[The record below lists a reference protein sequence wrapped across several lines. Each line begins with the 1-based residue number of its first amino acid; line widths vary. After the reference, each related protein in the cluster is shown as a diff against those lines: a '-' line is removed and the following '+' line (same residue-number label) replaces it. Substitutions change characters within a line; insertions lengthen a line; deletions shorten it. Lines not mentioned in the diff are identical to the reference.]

1 MHITIVN
8 TEKMFKA
15 SQMNPCVPGK
25 LPITSIDWEPLIP
38 MIGKANRT
46 LSYYNGILFGIS
58 NPDVLLSPLTTQE
71 AVLSSKIEGT
81 QATFGEV
88 LRFEAGE
95 AAESESRRYDIEEI
109 QNYRKAMKFAE
120 NELLTRPFTLNLLK
134 RLHYILLDG
143 VRGRDKARGQFRT
156 TQNWIGPTNRIEDA
170 YFVPPAPGSV
180 PEYLD
185 NWEKYWH
192 LDRPDP
198 LVQLAIV
205 HAQFEIIHP
214 FLDGNGRLG
223 RMIIPLFL
231 YEKKLLSHPEFYIS
245 AYLEQNR
252 TEYTNLLRALCI
264 ESDAWNKWIQFFL
277 LAIDHQAERNA
288 NKAQQIIQ
296 LYERLKAHTIEI
308 THSQFAVPLLD
319 YMFKQPVFPS
329 NSLNELSGMPTRT
342 AILTILNKL
351 KDDGMLKLVREGA
364 GRRPQVL
371 ALAELINLCEG
382 EDVF

>member
-1 MHITIVN
+1 M
-8 TEKMFKA
+8 E
-15 SQMNPCVPGK
+15 PCVPDK

-38 MIGKANRT
+38 MIGQANRN
-46 LSYYNGILFGIS
+46 LAYYNGILFGIS

-95 AAESESRRYDIEEI
+95 APESESRKLDIEEI
-109 QNYRKAMKFAE
+109 MNYRRAMKLAE
-120 NELLTRPFTLNLLK
+120 SELQTRPFTLNLLK
-134 RLHYILLDG
+134 RIHNVLLDG
-143 VRGRDKARGQFRT
+143 VRGRDKARGEFRT
-156 TQNWIGPTNRIEDA
+156 IQNWVGPTKKIEDA
-170 YFVPPAPGSV
+170 FFIPPV
-180 PEYLD
+180 PESVNEYLY
-185 NWEKYWH
+185 NWEEYWH
-192 LDRPDP
+192 LNRPDP
-198 LVQLAIV
+198 LVQLAII
-205 HAQFEIIHP
+205 HGQFEIIHP

-245 AYLEQNR
+245 AYFEENR
-252 TEYTNLLRALCI
+252 DEYTHLLRGLCI

-277 LAIDHQAERNA
+277 AAINRQAETNA
-288 NKAQQIIQ
+288 KKAQQIIQ
-296 LYERLKAHTIEI
+296 LYDQLKARTLSI

-329 NSLNELSGMPTRT
+329 NSLKKLPRMPTST
-342 AILTILNKL
+342 AILTMLNKL
-351 KDDGMLKLVREGA
+351 KDEGMLKLVRQGS

-382 EDVF
+382 KKIF